1 MTDGNEPTLFERIG
15 GSAVVDIMVERF
27 YDNMD
32 SMPEAAGIRAMH
44 HPDLGPVREVL
55 KRYFTEWLGGPP
67 LYSTERGHPRLRMRH
82 MHVSIG
88 IAERD
93 AWLLCMRGALDDAVS
108 DDAARED
115 IYRAL
120 SGLADHMRN
129 KDEA

>member
-67 LYSTERGHPRLRMRH
+67 ALFQRTRPPAPAHAAHACFHRDCRTGCLAAVHAGGAGRRGQ
-82 MHVSIG
+82 
-88 IAERD
+88 
-93 AWLLCMRGALDDAVS
+93 
-108 DDAARED
+108 
-115 IYRAL
+115 
-120 SGLADHMRN
+120 
-129 KDEA
+129 

>member
-1 MTDGNEPTLFERIG
+1 
-15 GSAVVDIMVERF
+15 
-27 YDNMD
+27 
-32 SMPEAAGIRAMH
+32 
-44 HPDLGPVREVL
+44 
-55 KRYFTEWLGGPP
+55 
-67 LYSTERGHPRLRMRH
+67 MRH